1 MMTDKKVGP
10 RGTTP
15 GGTDNTDHHQIA
27 DTSQYNGGGRQP
39 AITPQPWNT
48 RSAEDFQAEIEA
60 ILAKNAERKAIY
72 EPPKDWDEVGQDCAP
87 DDLADSPPDDVGPPR
102 LEDALIGER
111 VAAQHLQKFIHTNG
125 LGWLKFDGRRWKP
138 VEEIIVA
145 EVVRKALIDLHR
157 SEAES
162 GAEASR
168 LQQISRMLSASRI
181 RAITYVTKLCK
192 TTEEAFDAHP
202 HLLNVRNAVVNLRDG
217 TLRLHDPAL
226 LLTKVTMVNYVPGT
240 THRDWQR
247 ALTALPADAVD
258 WLQIRM
264 GQGLTGYPPP
274 DDVLVVAKGSGA
286 NGKTTVFDG
295 VREAAGPDYAVT
307 LPERVLLARTRDH
320 PTEMMGLRG
329 ARLGLMEE
337 FPELGHLNVKRL
349 KDLHG
354 VGEMTARYCGKDSVT
369 WKPSHTV
376 FVTTNYLPRVDE
388 SDHGTWRRLAL
399 VDFPYRY
406 RKAHEEIQTD
416 FDKVGD
422 PNLRERLRRGG
433 EGQHQAVL
441 AWLIEG
447 AVKWYRNGQV
457 MPQAPASVREATA
470 AWRGTS
476 DLLLRYM
483 DENLVFDGEAHVMST
498 ELFEDFTQWLKA
510 NGHVAWSDQ
519 SFSARLGQ
527 HPEAIANGVEKKRG
541 IRSSRPGLSRCRR
554 RVLGATAVALSDTTF
569 TAWLGIRFRTHDD
582 EEKTSDDLQE

>member
-1 MMTDKKVGP
+1 MRAEREIGP

-15 GGTDNTDHHQIA
+15 GGTENTDHHEIA

-39 AITPQPWNT
+39 AS
-48 RSAEDFQAEIEA
+48 REDFMA
-60 ILAKNAERKAIY
+60 RVRPWRGVPRFP
-72 EPPKDWDEVGQDCAP
+72 PPKEDRDDGGQDCAP
-87 DDLADSPPDDVGPPR
+87 DDLADSPPDGPQR
-102 LEDALIGER
+102 LEDAHIGER
-111 VAAQHLQKFIHTNG
+111 IAAQHLQKFIHTKG

-138 VEEIIVA
+138 VEETIVA
-145 EVVRKALIDLHR
+145 EVVRKALIELWETEQER
-157 SEAES
+157 RAETERLKRIS
-162 GAEASR
+162 G
-168 LQQISRMLSASRI
+168 LLSTSRI

-202 HLLNVRNAVVNLRDG
+202 DLFNVRNGVVNLRDG
-217 TLRLHDPAL
+217 TLRPHDPAL
-226 LLTKVTMVNYVPGT
+226 LLTKVTMVDYVPGA

-247 ALTALPADAVD
+247 ALTALRADAVD

-307 LPERVLLARTRDH
+307 LPERVLLARTGDH
-320 PTEMMGLRG
+320 PTELMTLRG

-354 VGEMTARYCGKDSVT
+354 VGEMTARYCGRDSVT

-399 VDFPYRY
+399 LDFPYRY
-406 RKAHEEIQTD
+406 RKADEPIETKWD
-416 FDKVGD
+416 LPGD
-422 PNLRERLRRGG
+422 PTLRERLRRGG
-433 EGQHQAVL
+433 EGQHEAVL

-457 MPQAPASVREATA
+457 MPQHPESIREATR

-476 DLLLRYM
+476 DLLMRYI
-483 DENLVFDGEAHVMST
+483 DDDLVFDGESYVVAT
-498 ELFEDFTQWLKA
+498 ELFEAFSAWLKA

-519 SFSARLGQ
+519 NFSARLGQ
-527 HPEAIANGVEKKRG
+527 HPEAIAKGVEKKRG
-541 IRSSRPGLSRCRR
+541 IRSSRPGLSRSRW
-554 RVLGATAVALSDTTF
+554 VIAVDHPRTTGVTLPQTF
-569 TAWLGIRFRTHDD
+569 TAWLGVRFRTHDD
-582 EEKTSDDLQE
+582 EEKTSDDLDE